1 MKKLTL
7 LKHIFLVS
15 ALTYMLCGCDTD
27 VFNINADSFKNSNY
41 TNDSNLPISTYLASK
56 PDFSEYVKLL
66 NYSDMFNAL
75 NQSTSGVSFT
85 SFAPT
90 NEAMKDFYQR
100 CGVDSL
106 TQLSKDYAKAF
117 VLYHTVGDSILPD
130 VFVMKSYVKNL
141 SSDKLNITIDTLKT
155 GEAWLNNQGHIVQMG
170 LSAYNG
176 KIYVLSKAM
185 TPLVETIYDRLSK
198 AKNSKIMRQAVDA
211 TGWKKQLSTISDTT
225 INKQREQVVIKKYFT
240 FLNVTDDVFAKND
253 INSLDDLKKK
263 LKEQDVQGLSED
275 SLLREYVAYHI
286 LNNAYT
292 IKAFCKMTGSGNIR
306 IWNTSAKDQVF
317 SITYDSLAHDESDK
331 YIINSAGSKAR
342 FIKEDSDLL
351 AKNGYVQELD
361 NWLPVSEPSQARIVW
376 DLADYADIKN
386 MVSSEYYQPSAP
398 TASEYSCHIASAPCF
413 TYEMGGSGTD
423 NHSYGDID
431 YVTCKSNLSK
441 TNNHDRVVFN
451 VGYMGSVEMETPTII
466 RGKYKVEL
474 TIVYLTD
481 HNFMRQQTDGNGGL
495 LKISFD
501 NMDAMTTYT
510 APYTKVT
517 SASPGVYTSTIF
529 NEIEFSK
536 TTSHTFKFV
545 VLDPAASTNSH
556 FSLQIDCI
564 TFIPIKD

>member
-7 LKHIFLVS
+7 LKQILLASIGV
-15 ALTYMLCGCDTD
+15 YMLYGCDAD
-27 VFNINADSFKNSNY
+27 VFNINTDSLKSSSY

-85 SFAPT
+85 AFAPT
-90 NEAMKDFYQR
+90 NEAMRDFYQR

-106 TQLSKDYAKAF
+106 RQLSKDYAKAF
-117 VLYHTVGDSILPD
+117 VLYHTVEDSILPD
-130 VFVMKSYVKNL
+130 EFVLKSYVKNL

-185 TPLVETIYDRLSK
+185 TPLVETIYDRLAK
-198 AKNSKIMRQAVDA
+198 AKNSRIMRQAIDEA
-211 TGWKKQLSTISDTT
+211 GWKKQLSTISDTT
-225 INKQREQVVIKKYFT
+225 INKQREQVIIKKYFT

-253 INSLDDLKKK
+253 INSLSDLKKK
-263 LKEQDVQGLSED
+263 LKERDTKGLSED
-275 SLLREYVAYHI
+275 SLLREYVSYHI
-286 LNNAYT
+286 LSNAYT
-292 IKAFCKMTGSGNIR
+292 IKAFCRMTESDSIK
-306 IWNTSAKDQVF
+306 IWNTSAKNQVF
-317 SITYDSLAHDESDK
+317 SITYDSLAHDMSDK
-331 YIINSAGSKAR
+331 YIINSAGSKAE
-342 FIKEDSDLL
+342 FLNENSDLL

-361 NWLPVSEPSQARIVW
+361 SWLPVCEPSQARIVW

-386 MVSSEYYQPSAP
+386 LVSSEYYQPSAP
-398 TASEYSCHIASAPCF
+398 TASEYSCQIASASCF
-413 TYEMGGSGTD
+413 NYEMGGSGTD

-441 TNNHDRVVFN
+441 ANNYDRVVFN
-451 VGYMGSVEMETPTII
+451 VGYMGSVEMKTPTII
-466 RGKYKVEL
+466 KGKYKVEL

-501 NMDAMTTYT
+501 NMDNMTTYA
-510 APYTKVT
+510 APYTKVK
-517 SASPGVYTSTIF
+517 SVSPGVYTSTIF

-536 TTSHTFKFV
+536 TVSHVFKFV

-556 FSLQIDCI
+556 FSLQMDYI

>member
-1 MKKLTL
+1 MKKLNL
-7 LKHIFLVS
+7 LKHILLMSV
-15 ALTYMLCGCDTD
+15 LIYMLCGCDAD
-27 VFNINADSFKNSNY
+27 VFNITTDSFRNSNY
-41 TNDSNLPISTYLASK
+41 TNDSNSPISTYLASK

-85 SFAPT
+85 AFAPT
-90 NEAMKDFYQR
+90 NEAMKDFYKR

-117 VLYHTVGDSILPD
+117 VLYHTVEDSILPD
-130 VFVMKSYVKNL
+130 AFVLKSYVKNL

-155 GEAWLNNQGHIVQMG
+155 GEAWLNNQGHVVQMG

-185 TPLVETIYDRLSK
+185 TPLVETIYDRLTK
-198 AKNSKIMRQAVDA
+198 AKNSEIMRQAVDA
-211 TGWKKQLSTISDTT
+211 TGWKKQLSAILDTT
-225 INKQREQVVIKKYFT
+225 VNKQRERTVIKKSFT
-240 FLNVTDDVFAKND
+240 FLNVTDDVFVKND
-253 INSLDDLKKK
+253 INSLNDLKKK
-263 LKEQDVQGLSED
+263 LKDRDSRGLSED

-286 LNNAYT
+286 LDNAYT
-292 IKAFCKMTGSGNIR
+292 IRDFCRMTESNNTR
-306 IWNTSAKDQVF
+306 IWNTSANNQVF
-317 SITYDSLAHDESDK
+317 SITYDSLALNEGDRC
-331 YIINSAGSKAR
+331 IINSAGSKAG
-342 FIKEDSDLL
+342 FITGNSDLL
-351 AKNGYVQELD
+351 AKNGYIHELD
-361 NWLPVSEPSQARIVW
+361 SWLPVYEPSQARIIW
-376 DLADYADIKN
+376 DLADYPDIKN
-386 MVSSEYYQPSAP
+386 LVSSEYYQPSAP
-398 TASEYSCHIASAPCF
+398 TSSEYSCQISSASCF
-413 TYEMGGSGTD
+413 NYEMGGSGTN

-441 TNNHDRVVFN
+441 ANNLDRVVFN
-451 VGYMGSVEMETPTII
+451 VGYMGSVEMKTPTII
-466 RGKYKVEL
+466 KGKYKVEL

-481 HNFMRQQTDGNGGL
+481 HDFMRQQADSNGGL

-501 NMDAMTTYT
+501 NMTTYT

-529 NEIEFSK
+529 DQIEFNK
-536 TTSHTFKFV
+536 TASHSFKLV

-564 TFIPIKD
+564 TFIPVKD